1 MTNIIS
7 NRIHLYFALS
17 TESPLQRSI
26 QVQRDDKRVED
37 LNNQIEQ
44 LKWKNANLVTECET
58 LGLNLKDLE
67 STQKTSKND
76 KWRNTALKEE
86 VKTLKKRIKEL
97 ENQSSLHGSMRNP
110 KLAYAVPMPSE
121 QSAAS
126 SKGNMSTMTK
136 YTF

>member
-97 ENQSSLHGSMRNP
+97 ENQRNP
-110 KLAYAVPMPSE
+110 KLAYAVPMPSA